1 MEDMTEEKEAKRL
14 LKTLPARSRINAD
27 KDLWDKMTF
36 LKQDCRTSGEL
47 EKKKKKSRKFLTQ

>member
-1 MEDMTEEKEAKRL
+1 MTEEKEAKRL